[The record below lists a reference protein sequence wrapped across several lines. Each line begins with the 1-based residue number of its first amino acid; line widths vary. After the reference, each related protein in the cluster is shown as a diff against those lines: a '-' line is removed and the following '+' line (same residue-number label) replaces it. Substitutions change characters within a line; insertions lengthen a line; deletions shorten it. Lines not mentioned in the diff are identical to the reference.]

1 MFSNDVNLAKEA
13 AELLIKAMNI
23 KSNLFNNNEVEMLF
37 KLRSRNLDFKS
48 NFKTKFTF
56 NNVEKLECP
65 LRGCAEID
73 EQQHIL
79 KCKLIID
86 KLENP
91 HLLSKFKY
99 DNIFSDERKQSRI
112 TKLFIVLMEI
122 RTDLL
127 NKQQHQI

>member
-65 LRGCAEID
+65 LRGCTEID